1 MLISHVLDAKG
12 HGVATLLPGDTVGL
26 AVRTFAERGIGAVV
40 VQDLW
45 QRMQGVFSERD
56 LVRLLAKEGAGALD
70 RLLADVLTR
79 AVITCRP
86 TDRIETA
93 LAAMTAN
100 KVRHLPVLDAG
111 KLTGIVSIGDLVKYR
126 LDEKALEAD
135 VLLEIARLRGAPG
148 ETAGDRAPHA

>member
-86 TDRIETA
+86 TDRIESA
-93 LAAMTAN
+93 LAVMTAN
-100 KVRHLPVLDAG
+100 KVRHLPVLEAG
-111 KLTGIVSIGDLVKYR
+111 KLAGIVSIGDLVKYR

-135 VLLEIARLRGAPG
+135 VLLEIARLRGAP
-148 ETAGDRAPHA
+148 AGASAERAPHA